1 MLGNENLSRDV
12 DSDKASSGACALVGG
27 RNPKSTVSDGGV
39 ALAGT
44 GAGAGALHAVAGGA
58 NAAVDPAVGAGSS
71 SEDDASSALKTRRS
85 EKRCAPSATSL
96 GRTLIV
102 PRFPLS
108 SGPGHAAGY
117 RAPRVGARAHKRA
130 R

>member
-27 RNPKSTVSDGGV
+27 RNPKSTVSDDL

-44 GAGAGALHAVAGGA
+44 GVGTGALGAAAGGA
-58 NAAVDPAVGAGSS
+58 NAAVDAAVDVGSS